1 MKFTIIKI
9 FVIFIIFFLLYYNK
23 SNIELFSIGSQ
34 RTGNDV
40 QIQIIDST
48 IHQTRARRR

>member
-9 FVIFIIFFLLYYNK
+9 FVIFIIFFLYYNK

-34 RTGNDV
+34 RTGNV

-48 IHQTRARRR
+48 IHQTRVRRR